1 MNEPKVAILA
11 LTAALLVPIHR
22 DLAAQ
27 LVSKLE
33 AGQYTVSDG
42 VLPMSAIRVA
52 PTFQLELAHATLRAR
67 GSAFI
72 SEQNLQLAD
81 GIVTGTF
88 TSPTVYGVR
97 AEMIGNASRA
107 IDDRSL
113 GNDQVDVQTRV
124 HVLFHEHGGVWL
136 GGGVA
141 RPWRVA
147 VASQANVTDVGAW
160 AKLGDQLARFGAA
173 TMTATFTNFSF
184 TKIASVQ
191 DTNSAAL
198 SCSTGAISPAA
209 NMTVRALFT
218 ETGTSGAACERQS
231 RFSDLEGS
239 VHWQMGALELNAA
252 TGYRFGDSYD
262 VTPDS
267 KRWTAGTAT
276 VWLNDRI
283 AIVGGGGRQPAL
295 PLRGIPA
302 RSFGMA
308 GIELA
313 YWPISKGAVPVSMPR
328 ATLVKTF
335 EMHSLATGMHKIII
349 HVGGVETVDVMG
361 DFSDWSPLTLSRRG
375 RDTWE
380 LTVPLSAGMHQINVR
395 VDGGPW
401 MAPPGVP
408 TMHDLFNG
416 DVGLVVVTPSDKS
429 A

>member
-1 MNEPKVAILA
+1 MDERKVATLA
-11 LTAALLVPIHR
+11 LAAALLVPVPR
-22 DLAAQ
+22 ELAAQ
-27 LVSKLE
+27 VVSKLE

-42 VLPMSAIRVA
+42 VLPMSAFRFA
-52 PTFQLELAHATLRAR
+52 PTFQFNLPHATLRAR
-67 GSAFI
+67 GSAFL
-72 SEQNLQLAD
+72 SEQNLQIAD

-113 GNDQVDVQTRV
+113 GDDQVDVQTRV
-124 HVLFHEHGGVWL
+124 HMRFHERAGVWL

-147 VASQANVTDVGAW
+147 VASQANVTDAGAW
-160 AKLGDQLARFGAA
+160 AKLGDALARFGVA
-173 TMTATFTNFSF
+173 TMTATFTNISF

-191 DTNSAAL
+191 DTGSASL
-198 SCSTGAISPAA
+198 SCSVGALPPAA
-209 NMTVRALFT
+209 SLTARTMFA
-218 ETGTSGAACERQS
+218 ESATSTNACERQS

-239 VHWQMGALELNAA
+239 VHWQMGSLELTAG

-267 KRWTAGTAT
+267 KRWTSGTAT

-283 AIVGGGGRQPAL
+283 ALVGGGGRQPAL

-302 RSFGMA
+302 RSYGMA
-308 GIELA
+308 GLELA
-313 YWPISKGAVPVSMPR
+313 YWPISRGGVPVALPR

-335 EMHSLATGMHKIII
+335 EMHVLPTGMHKLII

-361 DFSDWSPLTLSRRG
+361 DFSDWNVLTLTRRG

-380 LTVPLSAGMHQINVR
+380 LTIPLSAGMHQINVR
-395 VDGGPW
+395 VDDGPW
-401 MAPPGVP
+401 MAPPGMP
-408 TMHDLFNG
+408 TMHDNFSG
-416 DVGLVVVTPSDKS
+416 DVGLLVVTPPDKKS
-429 A
+429 

>member
-1 MNEPKVAILA
+1 MNERKVAVFLFVV
-11 LTAALLVPIHR
+11 ALLVPVPR
-22 DLAAQ
+22 GLAAQ
-27 LVSKLE
+27 LVSKIE

-42 VLPMSAIRVA
+42 ALPFSAIRLA
-52 PTFQLELAHATLRAR
+52 PTVQFELPHATLRAR
-67 GSAFI
+67 GSALI

-113 GNDQVDVQTRV
+113 GTDQVDVQTRV

-147 VASQANVTDVGAW
+147 VASQASVTDAGAW
-160 AKLGDQLARFGAA
+160 AKLGDALAKFGTA

-184 TKIASVQ
+184 TKIASVN
-191 DTNSAAL
+191 DTGSASL
-198 SCSTGAISPAA
+198 SCASPVAPVA
-209 NMTVRALFT
+209 NIAVRALFT
-218 ETGTSGAACERQS
+218 ETPGTGACERQS
-231 RFSDLEGS
+231 RFNDLEGS
-239 VHWQMGALELNAA
+239 IRWELGALELTAA

-267 KRWTAGTAT
+267 KRWTSGTAT
-276 VWLNDRI
+276 IWLNDRI
-283 AIVGGGGRQPAL
+283 ALVGGGGRQPAL

-302 RSFGMA
+302 RSYGMA

-313 YWPISKGAVPVSMPR
+313 YWPINKGGVPVSLPR
-328 ATLVKTF
+328 ATLVKGF
-335 EMHSLATGMHKIII
+335 EMHALPTGMHKLII

-361 DFSDWSPLTLSRRG
+361 DFSDWSPLTLVRRG
-375 RDTWE
+375 RDLWE
-380 LTVPLSAGMHQINVR
+380 LSVPLSYGMHQINVR

-401 MAPPGVP
+401 MAPPGTP
-408 TMHDLFNG
+408 TMHDSFNG
-416 DVGLVVVTPSDKS
+416 DVGLIVVAPPDKS
-429 A
+429 AH